1 MADPTELS
9 IPDSYPMTVLHIYP
23 SLEAISYLLLHISL
37 TPPSLQEI
45 PFLPLQRNH
54 RMKNATTYHHSIG
67 ILFAHILFFST
78 AHPLV

>member
-1 MADPTELS
+1 MADPTGLS
-9 IPDSYPMTVLHIYP
+9 IPDSYPMTALHIEP
-23 SLEAISYLLLHISL
+23 SLEAISYRLHISL

-54 RMKNATTYHHSIG
+54 RMKNATICHHSIG